1 MSTTQELL
9 AKAKAALDERIAK
22 ARAGGVKLTVKADKV
37 FVVTNGSGH
46 AYEVSFLQAPTGVCA
61 CEDFMARGKYLH
73 ACKHTAVA
81 VLTQWPDNFDRWEA
95 KVRSMAE
102 ASVRA
107 LPADPEPPPVP
118 ETAPTPEPAAIT
130 TAPAAMTQELVTAV
144 IEAAMPLLMALVM
157 DALAASVST
166 IVQQTVAIVNKSQ
179 EVAA

>member
-9 AKAKAALDERIAK
+9 TKAKGALDERIAK
-22 ARAGGVKLTVKADKV
+22 ARAGGVKITVKADKV

-73 ACKHTAVA
+73 ACKHTAVV

-95 KVRSMAE
+95 RIRAMAE
-102 ASVRA
+102 ESVRA
-107 LPADPEPPPVP
+107 LPADPEPSPVP
-118 ETAPTPEPAAIT
+118 ETAPAPVAIT

-157 DALAASVST
+157 DALAASVSN
-166 IVQQTVAIVNKSQ
+166 IVQQTSALVSKPHPQ
-179 EVAA
+179 R

>member
-9 AKAKAALDERIAK
+9 AKAKGALDERIAK

-46 AYEVSFLQAPTGVCA
+46 AYEVSFLQAPTGICA

-102 ASVRA
+102 ESVRA
-107 LPADPEPPPVP
+107 LPADPEPPPAP
-118 ETAPTPEPAAIT
+118 ETAPAPAAIT
-130 TAPAAMTQELVTAV
+130 TVPAAMTQALVTAV

-157 DALAASVST
+157 DALAASVRT

>member
-9 AKAKAALDERIAK
+9 AKAKGALDERIAK

-46 AYEVSFLQAPTGVCA
+46 AYEVSFLQAPTGICA

-102 ASVRA
+102 ESVRA
-107 LPADPEPPPVP
+107 LPADPEPPPAP
-118 ETAPTPEPAAIT
+118 ETAPAPAAIT
-130 TAPAAMTQELVTAV
+130 TVPAAMTQALVTAV

-157 DALAASVST
+157 DALAASVRA